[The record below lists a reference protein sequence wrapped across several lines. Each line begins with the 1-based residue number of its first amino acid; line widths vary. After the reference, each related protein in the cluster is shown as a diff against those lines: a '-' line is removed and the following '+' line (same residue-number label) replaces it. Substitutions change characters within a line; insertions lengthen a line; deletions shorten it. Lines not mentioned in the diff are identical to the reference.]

1 LNASSNFSGRIAVI
15 TDDPGWHGKRL
26 REALAVRGYDYRYV
40 SLTACRI
47 NLEPEGPPV
56 VLPGFEDRL
65 PDGVFV
71 RGVPGG
77 TLDQVVFHLDVL
89 HALKMLGI
97 PVYNDGRAVERTV
110 DKGMTSFLL
119 QRAGI
124 PTPPTWVLRD
134 PEAALAIAGRELH
147 EGHQLVSKPL
157 FGSQGQGLRR
167 YEKLDDLA
175 GFSADNGVFYMQ
187 RFVHCGE
194 QPHDFRVFVIR
205 GRAVAAMRRCGVTW
219 LNNVHQG
226 ARCEPVRLDD
236 LLLCRLAEDAVKVLE
251 MGYAGVDI
259 IRDEHGRYSVLEVN
273 SIPAWKGLQSV
284 TETSIAG
291 LLVEDFLSLC
301 APLAAQEAWIV

>member
-1 LNASSNFSGRIAVI
+1 MMGRIAIV

-47 NLEPEGPPV
+47 NVEPDGLPV
-56 VLPGFEDRL
+56 ILPGFEDHL

-77 TLDQVVFHLDVL
+77 TLDQVVFWLDIL
-89 HALKMLGI
+89 HTLKLLGI
-97 PVYNDGRAVERTV
+97 PVYNDGHAVERTV
-110 DKGMTSFLL
+110 DKAMTSFLL
-119 QRAGI
+119 RQAGI
-124 PTPPTWVLRD
+124 PTPPTWVQSD
-134 PEAALAIAGRELH
+134 PEAARAIADRELGA
-147 EGHQLVSKPL
+147 GHLLVSKPL
-157 FGSQGQGLRR
+157 FGSQGTGLRR
-167 YEKLDDLA
+167 YQSLDDLA
-175 GFSADNGVFYMQ
+175 GFSADNGIFYLQ

-194 QPHDFRVFVIR
+194 QPHDFRIFVIK
-205 GRAVAAMRRCGVTW
+205 GKAVAAMRRSGVSW

-236 LLLCRLAEDAVKVLE
+236 LLLCRLAEDAVKVLD
-251 MGYAGVDI
+251 MGYAGVDV

-284 TETSIAG
+284 TEVPIAE

-301 APLAAQEAWIV
+301 TSSGRREAMVL